1 MIQQYLL
8 FKIVIPLYQSD
19 KGDFC
24 YDLYTYNLL
33 CKMVIT
39 YIYEPG
45 FCLLIVQG
53 LLCF

>member
-1 MIQQYLL
+1 M
-8 FKIVIPLYQSD
+8 D

-33 CKMVIT
+33 GKMVIT

-45 FCLLIVQG
+45 FCLLTVQD
-53 LLCF
+53 LQYF